1 MGISMINA
9 SDYNR
14 VLNVRADA
22 PDVRDRIYE
31 PALVRLEPKID
42 NREPALTL
50 DQGQEGACTGFG
62 LAAVINLLNVR
73 RGRSEVKVSPRMLY
87 EMAKKHDEWPGE
99 NYSGSSCRGAIRGWH
114 NMGVC
119 SDKIW
124 PYGAGNGDVE
134 LTFERALDAH
144 SSTIGAYYRL
154 RPEITDYH
162 TAINET
168 GAVYVSAN
176 IHVGWSEPGTGEGE
190 VLPQICF
197 QSKSIGGHAFAVVGY
212 DQNGFIVQNSWGS
225 LWGNEG
231 FALWLYKDWLSNVM
245 DGWVFRL
252 ALPTPQIF
260 GVQPRQ
266 ALVPGGTEK
275 AKLHAP
281 KRNEIADHFVHFDDG
296 AYKEKG
302 DYWSTSEDVGESAK
316 RLRKE
321 IGNGDYKH
329 LLLYAHGGLNNP
341 KDSARRVKALKNGF
355 MRNGIYPYHIM
366 YDTGLVEE
374 LKDIV
379 TRALDRAKERAAGF
393 SEWWDGIIEDAV
405 RKPVTPI
412 WEEMKRDTR
421 LPFELNGDGCDA
433 ISSLA
438 TALHG
443 TKVSIHLVG
452 HSTGAILLG
461 HLLAAF
467 DRLNHGNIVTSCSLM
482 APACTI
488 DFFKA
493 NYRPRLDSGNDTSV
507 RLPNFR
513 IYNLTDDIEKNDT
526 VAFAYR
532 KSLLYLISRALERGR
547 EKPLLGMEKHATR
560 LESTEGLEFIYS
572 DGRDTGNA
580 RSASTSHGG
589 FDNDPKTMN
598 DILQNILGTTPEF
611 PFGLADLKDF

>member
-1 MGISMINA
+1 MEILTIDA
-9 SDYNR
+9 SECKR

-31 PALVRLEPKID
+31 PALVRLKPNID
-42 NREPALTL
+42 NKETTLIL
-50 DQGQEGACTGFG
+50 DQGQEGTCTGFG
-62 LAAVINLLNVR
+62 LAAVINLLNAR
-73 RGRSEVKVSPRMLY
+73 RNRSEVRVSPRMLY

-119 SDKIW
+119 SDEIW
-124 PYGAGNGDVE
+124 PYECTEDE
-134 LTFERALDAH
+134 HLTVERAWSAR
-144 SSTIGAYYRL
+144 SNTIGAYYRL
-154 RPEITDYH
+154 RPDITDYH
-162 TAINET
+162 TAINEV

-176 IHVGWSEPGTGEGE
+176 IHVGWSKPGTGEGE
-190 VLPQICF
+190 VLPQISF
-197 QSKSIGGHAFAVVGY
+197 QSDSIGGHAFAVVGY
-212 DQNGFIVQNSWGS
+212 DENGFIVQNSWGS
-225 LWGNEG
+225 LWGNKG

-260 GVQPRQ
+260 DIQPRQ

-275 AKLHAP
+275 AQKHAP
-281 KRNEIADHFVHFDDG
+281 KRHEIADHFVHFDDG

-302 DYWSTSEDVGESAK
+302 DYWSTSEDVRESAK
-316 RLRKE
+316 RLRKG
-321 IGNGDYKH
+321 ISNGDYKH

-374 LKDIV
+374 LKDIIS
-379 TRALDRAKERAAGF
+379 RALDRAKERVAGF
-393 SEWWDGIIEDAV
+393 SEWWDGIIEDAA

-412 WEEMKRDTR
+412 WEEMKRDAR
-421 LPFELNGDGCDA
+421 LPFELNGDGCDS
-433 ISSLA
+433 ISSLVS
-438 TALHG
+438 ALHG

-461 HLLAAF
+461 HLLNVL
-467 DRLNHGNIVTSCSLM
+467 DNLSHRNIVKSCSLM

-488 DFFKA
+488 DFFEA
-493 NYRPRLDSGNDTSV
+493 NYRPRLDSGKGTSA
-507 RLPNFR
+507 RLLNIR
-513 IYNLTDDIEKNDT
+513 IYNLTDDLEKDDT

-547 EKPLLGMEKHATR
+547 DKPLLGMERHATH
-560 LESTEGLEFIYS
+560 LQPKEGLEFIYS
-572 DGRDTGNA
+572 DNRGTSNA

>member
-1 MGISMINA
+1 MINA
-9 SDYNR
+9 SDCNR

-42 NREPALTL
+42 NREPQLIL

-62 LAAVINLLNVR
+62 LAAVINLLNMR
-73 RGRSEVKVSPRMLY
+73 RNRSEVKVSPRMLY
-87 EMAKKHDEWPGE
+87 EMAKKHDEWPGK

-119 SDKIW
+119 SDEFW
-124 PYGAGNGDVE
+124 PYECTEDE
-134 LTFERALDAH
+134 HLTVERAWAAR
-144 SSTIGAYYRL
+144 SNTMGAYYRL

-162 TAINET
+162 AAINEV

-176 IHVGWSEPGTGEGE
+176 IHSGWSTPDAGKDAD
-190 VLPQICF
+190 LPQICLRLE
-197 QSKSIGGHAFAVVGY
+197 SNGGHALAIVGY
-212 DQNGFIVQNSWGS
+212 DKSGFIVQNSWGS

-231 FALWLYKDWLSNVM
+231 FALWLYEDWFSNVM

-252 ALPTPQIF
+252 ALPTPKIF
-260 GVQPRQ
+260 GLQPRQ
-266 ALVPGGTEK
+266 ALIPGGTEEVRK
-275 AKLHAP
+275 HAP
-281 KRNEIADHFVHFDDG
+281 KRREIDGHFVHFDDG

-302 DYWSTSEDVGESAK
+302 DYWSTSEDVRQTAR
-316 RLRKE
+316 RLKQG
-321 IGNGDYKH
+321 IGTGDYKH

-374 LKDIV
+374 LKDVIA
-379 TRALDRAKERAAGF
+379 RAFNRAKERAAGF

-405 RKPVTPI
+405 RKPLTPI
-412 WEEMKRDTR
+412 WEEMKRDAR
-421 LPFELNGDGCDA
+421 LPFELNEDGFDA
-433 ISSLA
+433 ISSFV
-438 TALHG
+438 TALQG

-452 HSTGAILLG
+452 HSTGAILLS
-461 HLLAAF
+461 HLLIVL
-467 DRLNHGNIVTSCSLM
+467 DNLSHKNIIKSCSLM

-488 DFFKA
+488 DFFES
-493 NYRPRLDSGNDTSV
+493 NYRPRLYSGNGASV

-513 IYNLTDDIEKNDT
+513 IYNLMDDLEQADT

-532 KSLLYLISRALERGR
+532 KSLLCLISRALERER
-547 EKPLLGMEKHATR
+547 DKPLLGMERHATN
-560 LESTEGLEFIYS
+560 LQPTEGLEFIYS
-572 DGRDTGNA
+572 DGRGTGNA

-589 FDNDPKTMN
+589 FDNDPNTMN